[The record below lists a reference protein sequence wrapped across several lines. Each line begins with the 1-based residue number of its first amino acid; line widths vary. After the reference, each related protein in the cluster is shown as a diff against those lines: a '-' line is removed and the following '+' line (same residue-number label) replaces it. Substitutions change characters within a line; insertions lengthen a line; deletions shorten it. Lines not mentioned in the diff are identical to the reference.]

1 MTTETVQE
9 LRPTP
14 DNRRGLGL
22 LLASTGVA
30 ITGQGMVLTA
40 GPLLAA
46 SLTRNPLAVSVVT
59 AASYAAWLIIGLP
72 SGALVDRWPLRAVM
86 VITDL
91 LRCVVLAIFAVLTV
105 TGHAAVWSL
114 TITVFLVGVG
124 NCFFDPASQ
133 SAIPALVG
141 RNSAAL
147 AHANGKLWALD
158 TFGRGLIGPPL
169 GAAAFGFAAA
179 LPFGVESAAFLASAL
194 FLSGLPRLGRSARP
208 SRSPL
213 SSDVR
218 EGVAFVAKHAELR
231 ALTLGM
237 AAYNLGYSVSF
248 APLVLF
254 AQDKLHLSNLGFGA
268 LVGTMAVGGVLG
280 GWTGPRAA
288 KRLSARAVYAI
299 VLAAQGLA
307 WLTIVLSHNAIA
319 AGCALFVVGLASTTV
334 SVVGGSARQL
344 LTPDHLLGR
353 MVSVVRLLG
362 VGSAAVGALVGGAV
376 ATAAGIG
383 APFFATFGLLLLV
396 AVIFAWSARRASTH
410 P

>member
-1 MTTETVQE
+1 MTAETVQE
-9 LRPTP
+9 LRPSP
-14 DNRRGLGL
+14 ANGRGLGL

-30 ITGQGMVLTA
+30 ITGQGMALTA
-40 GPLLAA
+40 APLLAA

-72 SGALVDRWPLRAVM
+72 AGALVDRWPLRAVM
-86 VITDL
+86 VITDF
-91 LRCVVLAIFAVLTV
+91 LRCIALGVFAVLTV

-114 TITVFLVGVG
+114 ALTVFLVGVG
-124 NCFFDPASQ
+124 NCFFDPAAQ
-133 SAIPALVG
+133 SAIPAVVG
-141 RNSAAL
+141 RDPAAL

-179 LPFGVESAAFLASAL
+179 LPFGVQSAAFLASAL
-194 FLSGLPRLGRSARP
+194 FLSGLRHVARP
-208 SRSPL
+208 ATPPGTRLASE
-213 SSDVR
+213 VR
-218 EGVAFVAKHAELR
+218 EGVMFVARHAELR

-237 AAYNLGYSVSF
+237 AAYNLGYNVAF

-254 AQDKLHLSNLGFGA
+254 AQDRLHLSNLGFGA
-268 LVGTMAVGGVLG
+268 LVATMAVGGVLG
-280 GWTGPRAA
+280 GWTGTRAA
-288 KRLSARAVYAI
+288 ARLSARRVYAI
-299 VLAAQGLA
+299 VLAIQGIA
-307 WLTIVLSHNAIA
+307 WLTVVLSQNAVA

-362 VGSAAVGALVGGAV
+362 IGSAAIGAIVGGAL
-376 ATAAGIG
+376 ATAAGLG
-383 APFFATFGLLLLV
+383 APFVATFGMLIV
-396 AVIFAWSARRASTH
+396 AAAIFAVSARKASVQA
-410 P
+410 